1 MELEGLEQRTA
12 TSRSPSLSR
21 GYCTCIILYI
31 DLYLIGECFMDQ
43 RAASFVGERSEG
55 RERREER
62 EEGANGTP
70 MATGKMLMHV
80 IRTFVNKS
88 RLK

>member
-21 GYCTCIILYI
+21 DYCTCIILYI

-55 RERREER
+55 RERREKKGQMGHR
-62 EEGANGTP
+62 WLL
-70 MATGKMLMHV
+70 KMLMHV

-88 RLK
+88 CLK